1 MLILVVYRNLLPW
14 GWPALAQLIVLI
26 DKAGRVLARST
37 LLRKLFDSHTND
49 VIDDHNYEMLMT
61 GISEKA
67 ELSQK
72 LAEIDFKLSGNTD
85 DP

>member
-1 MLILVVYRNLLPW
+1 M
-14 GWPALAQLIVLI
+14 
-26 DKAGRVLARST
+26 ARST